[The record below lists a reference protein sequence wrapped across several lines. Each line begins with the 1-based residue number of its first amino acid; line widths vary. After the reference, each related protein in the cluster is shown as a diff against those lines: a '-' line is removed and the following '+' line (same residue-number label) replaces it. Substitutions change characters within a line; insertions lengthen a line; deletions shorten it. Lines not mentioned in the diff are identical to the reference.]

1 MPFLRINGHAAVI
14 AHVLVAA
21 GGDVEQRG
29 LSAVRVADKG
39 DSDHVM
45 PLLGETFHLQIQ
57 SGDLVTVVVKDRCHI
72 LFRVNSGL
80 GLLLADHVDQSG
92 FGAAQ
97 RNLVAKYFIFNRIFK
112 RSVQHDRNTLSGDE
126 AHLDE
131 PLPEPPV
138 AVHLGDDTD
147 LSSLQ
152 FRKFHIPCLTQTSDC
167 LL

>member
-1 MPFLRINGHAAVI
+1 MPFLRVHCHAAVV
-14 AHVLVAA
+14 ADVLVAA
-21 GGDVEQRG
+21 GGDVEEG
-29 LSAVRVADKG
+29 CLSAVRVADEG
-39 DSDHVM
+39 DADDVV
-45 PLLGETFHLQIQ
+45 PLLCQTGHLQIQ
-57 SGDLVTVVVKDRCHI
+57 RGDLVAVHVADGREV
-72 LFRVNSGL
+72 LLGVNGGL

-138 AVHLGDDTD
+138 AVHLGDDSD

-152 FRKFHIPCLTQTSDC
+152 FRKFHIPCLPQTSDC